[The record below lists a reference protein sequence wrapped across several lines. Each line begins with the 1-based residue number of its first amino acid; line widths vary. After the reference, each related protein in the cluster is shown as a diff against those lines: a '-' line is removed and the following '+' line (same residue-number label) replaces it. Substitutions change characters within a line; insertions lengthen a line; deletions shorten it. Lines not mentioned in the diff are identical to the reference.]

1 VNPKKIWIDLGNTHY
16 VRFFMPI
23 LEEVHVRGYKFVLT
37 APDSYQAC
45 QLLDL
50 HGVSS
55 KVVGRHS
62 GKSRILKKAGR
73 RFRATLEWIVE
84 CIISIAE
91 TQSLPSCLLAP
102 TSAQRSCG

>member
-1 VNPKKIWIDLGNTHY
+1 VNPKKIWIDLGNTHH

-37 APDSYQAC
+37 ARDSYQAC

-50 HGVSS
+50 RCLSC

-62 GKSRILKKAGR
+62 GKSRILKVAGT
-73 RFRATLEWIVE
+73 RFRATLKWIVE
-84 CIISIAE
+84 GIISIAE
-91 TQSLPSCLLAP
+91 TQSLPSWLMSP
-102 TSAQRSCG
+102 TSAQRSCS

>member
-37 APDSYQAC
+37 ARDSYQVC
-45 QLLDL
+45 QLIGL
-50 HGVSS
+50 HRVSS
-55 KVVGRHS
+55 EVAGRRS
-62 GKSRILKKAGR
+62 GKSRILNIAGTC
-73 RFRATLEWIVE
+73 FRATLEWIVE

-102 TSAQRSCG
+102 TSAHRSCS